1 MDTKKVADVL
11 IRIAE
16 VLLLLGIASIVFSL
30 VMEAIR
36 DYRQFL
42 YKVGGVAVLGL
53 LVGLGY
59 LLEPSTQPA
68 YLVDQVGG
76 NVEVVRWAGAL
87 LRTTYILGSLTV
99 LAVVGSEVYRLIR

>member
-1 MDTKKVADVL
+1 MNTEEVADVL

-30 VMEAIR
+30 VMEAVR

-42 YKVGGVAVLGL
+42 YKVGGLVVLAL

-59 LLEPSTQPA
+59 LLEPASQPE
-68 YLVDQVGG
+68 YLVEQVGG
-76 NVEVVRWAGAL
+76 SVEVVRWAGAL
-87 LRTTYILGSLTV
+87 LRTTYILGGFTV
-99 LAVVGSEVYRLIR
+99 LAVVGSEVYRLFR